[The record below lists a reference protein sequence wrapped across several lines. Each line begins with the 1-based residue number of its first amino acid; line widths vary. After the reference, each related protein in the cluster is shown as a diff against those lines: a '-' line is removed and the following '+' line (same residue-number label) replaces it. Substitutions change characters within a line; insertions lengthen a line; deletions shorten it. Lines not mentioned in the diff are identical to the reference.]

1 MPGLSKVLPDR
12 WSLPHVV
19 NQTLA
24 RRYAIAIATLAR
36 EQNAVERI
44 GADLR
49 TVSGILSAPG
59 VVHDF
64 FVSPVIDRPAK
75 ERVLLEILG
84 ETLHPVA
91 LHSVLLLVRKRRES
105 LLAAIVA
112 EYAALERRA
121 RGAEALTIE
130 SARPIARAEFARLIE
145 RLEAAYGKKFEVT
158 EVVDP
163 SLIGGLRLMMGDRR
177 IDDSIAGRLGALA
190 RELAQT
196 T

>member
-1 MPGLSKVLPDR
+1 M
-12 WSLPHVV
+12 V

-24 RRYAIAIATLAR
+24 RRYAVAIASLAR
-36 EQNAVERI
+36 EQDAVERI

-49 TVSGILSAPG
+49 TVSGILSQPG
-59 VVHDF
+59 IVHDF

-75 ERVLLEILG
+75 ERALLEILDG
-84 ETLHPVA
+84 KMHAVA

-112 EYAALERRA
+112 EYLALERAA

-130 SARPIARAEFARLIE
+130 SARPLDRTQFARLIA
-145 RLEAAYGKKFEVT
+145 RLEAAYGKKFEAA
-158 EVVDP
+158 EVVNP

-177 IDDSIAGRLGALA
+177 IDDSISGRLDALS
-190 RELAQT
+190 RELLQT

>member
-1 MPGLSKVLPDR
+1 
-12 WSLPHVV
+12 VV

-24 RRYAIAIATLAR
+24 RRYALAIVSLAR

-49 TVSGILSAPG
+49 TVSAILCQPGIVA
-59 VVHDF
+59 DF
-64 FVSPVIDRPAK
+64 FLSPVIDRPAK
-75 ERVLLEILG
+75 ERALHEILDG
-84 ETLHPVA
+84 KMHPVA

-112 EYAALERRA
+112 EYLALERAA
-121 RGAEALTIE
+121 RGAETLTIE
-130 SARPIARAEFARLIE
+130 SARPIDRAEFARLIA
-145 RLEAAYGKKFEVT
+145 RLESAYRKKFDVT

-163 SLIGGLRLMMGDRR
+163 SLIGGLRIMMGDRR
-177 IDDSIAGRLGALA
+177 IDDSVAGRLDALA
-190 RELAQT
+190 RELMQT

>member
-1 MPGLSKVLPDR
+1 M
-12 WSLPHVV
+12 V

-24 RRYAIAIATLAR
+24 RRYAVAIASLAR

-49 TVSGILSAPG
+49 TVSGILSQPG
-59 VVHDF
+59 IVYDF

-75 ERVLLEILG
+75 ERALLEILDG
-84 ETLHPVA
+84 TMHAVA

-105 LLAAIVA
+105 LLPAIVTQ
-112 EYAALERRA
+112 YLALERAA

-130 SARPIARAEFARLIE
+130 SARPLDRTQFARLIA

-158 EVVDP
+158 EVVNP

-177 IDDSIAGRLGALA
+177 VDDSISGRLGALS
-190 RELAQT
+190 RQLLQT

>member
-1 MPGLSKVLPDR
+1 
-12 WSLPHVV
+12 VV

-24 RRYAIAIATLAR
+24 RRYAIAIAALAR

-44 GADLR
+44 GSDLR
-49 TVSGILSAPG
+49 SVSGILSAPG
-59 VVHDF
+59 IVHDF

-75 ERVLLEILG
+75 ERILLEIFNG
-84 ETLHPVA
+84 TMHPVA
-91 LHSVLLLVRKRRES
+91 LHGVLLLVRKRREP

-112 EYAALERRA
+112 EYAALERAA

-130 SARPIARAEFARLIE
+130 SARPIERSEFARLIE
-145 RLEAAYGKKFEVT
+145 RLEAAYGKKFEVS
-158 EVVDP
+158 EIVNP

-177 IDDSIAGRLGALA
+177 IDDSVAGRLGALA